1 MTHGFLAMQRAF
13 LYIAIIARK
22 AGDTRRYK
30 KKDFRMVPVQGPRR
44 MTREALFDASI
55 LLISNDPKAS
65 AAIGDMLTQNGFT
78 VRWSAQVAANPSTE
92 APSPDLIILDRPA
105 LDMGNA
111 EILDQLHAH
120 KGNEEIPFFLV
131 GPQDDISLK
140 ESAFAAGAADWLDA
154 PVQEFELLA
163 KMATHLELHRLRNSR
178 NQLGHELADAR
189 EQAETAIRAKNKFLS
204 HMSHELRTPL
214 NAILG
219 FSRLME
225 HNPNLTASQVEN
237 LGLIYQ
243 SGENLLR
250 LINDALEMSKIDT
263 GNVTLNPTVIDL
275 PRLLQGVVVMF
286 QSRAAEQGLSISLDL
301 AANVPRFVKCDEP
314 KLQQILVNLVGNS
327 LKFADEGEIE
337 IRVRNRSEAAA
348 LQTND
353 PDPSEEPCDLA
364 FEVRDSGPGISPN
377 EAERIFEPFFKGRQG
392 TGKRGTGLGLTIS
405 RKFARMMGGD
415 ITAANGRDRGA
426 RFTFNAWVE
435 PATAEAALSK
445 NTLGRVVGI
454 EGGKAENRVLVVD
467 DDNTNRM
474 LLSRILANAG
484 MAVEKAASGEEAIEM
499 FSRWRPDIVFMDLHM
514 PKMDGLTATRHIKT
528 TEKGRQTPII
538 ALIPRTFEQDRQKIL
553 SAGCDDYLRKP
564 VDEQQLFNLM
574 GKQLGLTFIRDSSAP
589 PPSPSPKG
597 AAIAMDAM
605 ADLPTSMLAE
615 IRKAA
620 LDLDLERV
628 KACLDQIQAS
638 HPALRSSLSRL
649 SSEFRFEEIYNLCDG
664 ALKSKV

>member
-1 MTHGFLAMQRAF
+1 
-13 LYIAIIARK
+13 
-22 AGDTRRYK
+22 
-30 KKDFRMVPVQGPRR
+30 
-44 MTREALFDASI
+44 
-55 LLISNDPKAS
+55 
-65 AAIGDMLTQNGFT
+65 
-78 VRWSAQVAANPSTE
+78 
-92 APSPDLIILDRPA
+92 
-105 LDMGNA
+105 
-111 EILDQLHAH
+111 
-120 KGNEEIPFFLV
+120 
-131 GPQDDISLK
+131 
-140 ESAFAAGAADWLDA
+140 
-154 PVQEFELLA
+154 
-163 KMATHLELHRLRNSR
+163 
-178 NQLGHELADAR
+178 
-189 EQAETAIRAKNKFLS
+189 
-204 HMSHELRTPL
+204 
-214 NAILG
+214 
-219 FSRLME
+219 ME

-405 RKFARMMGGD
+405 RKFARMMGCD

-538 ALIPRTFEQDRQKIL
+538 ALIPRTFEQDRQEIL

-574 GKQLGLTFIRDSSAP
+574 GKRLGLTFIRDSSSPPASP
-589 PPSPSPKG
+589 PPNG

-605 ADLPTSMLAE
+605 ADLPTSILAE

-649 SSEFRFEEIYNLCDG
+649 SSEFRFEEVYNLCDG

>member
-1 MTHGFLAMQRAF
+1 
-13 LYIAIIARK
+13 
-22 AGDTRRYK
+22 
-30 KKDFRMVPVQGPRR
+30 MVIGQGSRR
-44 MTREALFDASI
+44 MAHEALLDASI
-55 LLISNDPKAS
+55 LLISNDRKAS
-65 AAIGDMLTQNGFT
+65 AAIHDMLTQNGFT
-78 VRWSAQVAANPSTE
+78 VGWSAELSAIQATQ

-105 LDMGNA
+105 LEMEDAG
-111 EILDQLHAH
+111 IWDQLRAN
-120 KGNEEIPFFLV
+120 KGLQKIPLFFV
-131 GPQDDISLK
+131 GPRGDISLK
-140 ESAFAAGAADWLDA
+140 ERSLAAGAADWLDA
-154 PVQEFELLA
+154 PVQEFELMA
-163 KMATHLELHRLRNSR
+163 KMATHLELHRLRSTC

-225 HNPNLTASQVEN
+225 HNPNLTAAQVEN

-250 LINDALEMSKIDT
+250 LINDALEMSRIDT

-301 AANVPRFVKCDEP
+301 APSVPRFVRCDEP

-348 LQTND
+348 LQTNG
-353 PDPSEEPCDLA
+353 PGPSEGPCDLA
-364 FEVRDSGPGISPN
+364 FEVRDSGPGIAPH
-377 EAERIFEPFFKGRQG
+377 EAERIFEPFFKGGQG
-392 TGKRGTGLGLTIS
+392 AGKRGTGLGLTIS

-426 RFTFNAWVE
+426 CFTFNACLE
-435 PATAEAALSK
+435 PARAEAALSK
-445 NTLGRVVGI
+445 NPLERVVGI

-474 LLSRILANAG
+474 LLSKILASAG
-484 MAVEKAASGEEAIEM
+484 MAVEKAANGEEAIEV
-499 FSRWRPDIVFMDLHM
+499 FSRWRPDIVFMDMQM
-514 PKMDGLTATRHIKT
+514 PKMDGLTAARHIKT
-528 TEKGRQTPII
+528 TEQGRQTPII
-538 ALIPRTFEQDRQKIL
+538 ALIPRTFEKDRQEIL
-553 SAGCDDYLRKP
+553 SSGCDDYLRKP

-589 PPSPSPKG
+589 PASPPPRG
-597 AAIAMDAM
+597 TTIAMDAM

-620 LDLDLERV
+620 LDLDLESV
-628 KACLDQIQAS
+628 KQCLDRIQAS
-638 HPALRSSLSRL
+638 HPALASSLSRL
-649 SSEFRFEEIYNLCDG
+649 SGEFRFEEIYNLCDG